1 MGSRIPGATGN
12 SILSKA
18 SIESSP
24 CMSHVFGENSEVPQP
39 GSLSGRVAHCGHS
52 SSIKRLDMAQAVE
65 ATYLS
70 CPATS
75 WAFTR
80 FFYL

>member
-1 MGSRIPGATGN
+1 VGSRIPGATGN

-24 CMSHVFGENSEVPQP
+24 CMSHVFGENSKVPLP

-52 SSIKRLDMAQAVE
+52 SSTERLDTAQAAE
-65 ATYLS
+65 ATDLS
-70 CPATS
+70 CPA
-75 WAFTR
+75 APLPFTR